1 MKIVLIGFGIAAAA
15 LACTVVGCKMFA
27 GRSTESKIPLTAK
40 PQGKIAIVYYSQSQV
55 QNTALVAKWIQKQ
68 VGGDLIPLE
77 LVKPYPEPYG
87 ETLKAADAE
96 RAAKTHP
103 QLKPFPSLDGYD
115 IVFVGAP
122 IWYGTYAA
130 PLMTFF
136 DSNKLA
142 GKTVAPFC
150 THGGG
155 GAKNFFA
162 DVAKACPGA
171 KVLDEAD
178 MAIFAALGK
187 CRDNSK
193 HNRASLEP
201 YHVRKAEKEA
211 LAANS
216 NKDLDAVRQQ
226 AYKEFLEDYAL
237 VSQRSAFRD
246 FDRLRVQEA
255 VAVLDPADREIA
267 QRFMQLGSIK
277 AVALSFKIAPRTY
290 LRNEWAN
297 FKERFIVALET
308 VDEEKLARIV
318 SSNPTVF
325 AGRCTSVRHGE

>member
-1 MKIVLIGFGIAAAA
+1 MIFMSVSPWNGQP
-15 LACTVVGCKMFA
+15 VVGLARNKEINM
-27 GRSTESKIPLTAK
+27 KK
-40 PQGKIAIVYYSQSQV
+40 
-55 QNTALVAKWIQKQ
+55 QKSEPKR
-68 VGGDLIPLE
+68 LIRHVE
-77 LVKPYPEPYG
+77 
-87 ETLKAADAE
+87 
-96 RAAKTHP
+96 
-103 QLKPFPSLDGYD
+103 
-115 IVFVGAP
+115 
-122 IWYGTYAA
+122 
-130 PLMTFF
+130 
-136 DSNKLA
+136 
-142 GKTVAPFC
+142 KTVA
-150 THGGG
+150 
-155 GAKNFFA
+155 NFVWKHPRLWGQSKE
-162 DVAKACPGA
+162 DVFAKAFEAVWESGA
-171 KVLDEAD
+171 RTPAQAD
-178 MAIFAALGK
+178 KAIFTALGK

-290 LRNEWAN
+290 LRNEWAD

-325 AGRCTSVRHGE
+325 AGRCTSVCHGE

>member
-55 QNTALVAKWIQKQ
+55 QNTALVAKWIKKQ

-87 ETLKAADAE
+87 ETLKAANAE

-171 KVLDEAD
+171 KVLDGLTIRGSNQVERRLGTGVTTHHTED
-178 MAIFAALGK
+178 DVVKWLNAIF
-187 CRDNSK
+187 
-193 HNRASLEP
+193 
-201 YHVRKAEKEA
+201 
-211 LAANS
+211 
-216 NKDLDAVRQQ
+216 KDGA
-226 AYKEFLEDYAL
+226 K
-237 VSQRSAFRD
+237 
-246 FDRLRVQEA
+246 
-255 VAVLDPADREIA
+255 
-267 QRFMQLGSIK
+267 
-277 AVALSFKIAPRTY
+277 
-290 LRNEWAN
+290 
-297 FKERFIVALET
+297 
-308 VDEEKLARIV
+308 
-318 SSNPTVF
+318 
-325 AGRCTSVRHGE
+325 